1 MPYDFPDFL
10 PSKQPSNTNVR
21 VFDQTVTSTQT
32 VAAIDTT
39 PYDSIIVFGNNEDAG
54 AIMELQIG
62 FLGGILD
69 PTPDPVKSI
78 VFNPGQ
84 SGSIRVPPIR
94 AQLQILVVPHGPV
107 ATQHFQVSEYGL
119 GFEAKMNDLYQGP
132 IKLFSASPAL
142 AANANTTLFVSQ
154 WYAGPVEIGAL
165 GDNGGPAVVVF
176 DYYDAGAGSYVE
188 FMQLGMLSQNSNTVV
203 PMTFPPAPVRIRIF
217 NGATAQ
223 TVEVYVAASVRNGI

>member
-21 VFDQTVTSTQT
+21 VFDAVVTSTQT
-32 VAAIDTT
+32 IAAIDTT
-39 PYDSIIVFGNNEDAG
+39 PYDSIIIFGNNKDAA

-62 FLGGILD
+62 FFGNITD
-69 PTPDPVKSI
+69 PTPTQNKSI

-84 SGSIRVPPIR
+84 SGSIRVAPLR
-94 AQLQILVVPHGPV
+94 SQMQILVVPHGAV

-119 GFEAKMNDLYQGP
+119 GFPATIADLYVGP

-142 AANANTTLFVSQ
+142 AANGNTTLFPAQ
-154 WYAGPVEIGAL
+154 WYSGPVEVGAL
-165 GDNGGPAVVVF
+165 GDAGGPALIVF
-176 DYYDAGAGSYVE
+176 DYYDAGVGSYVE
-188 FMQLGMLSQNSNTVV
+188 FMQYGMLSQNTNTVV
-203 PMTFPPAPVRIRIF
+203 QMSFPPAPVRIRIF

-223 TVEVYVAASVRNGI
+223 TVEVYVSASVMNGI

>member
-32 VAAIDTT
+32 IAAIDTT
-39 PYDSIIVFGNNEDAG
+39 PYDSIIIFGNNEDAG

-84 SGSIRVPPIR
+84 SGSIRVPPMR

-107 ATQHFQVSEYGL
+107 ATQHFQVTEYGL
-119 GFEAKMNDLYQGP
+119 GFAAKMYDLYTGP
-132 IKLFSASPAL
+132 PKLFSASPAI
-142 AANANTTLFVSQ
+142 AANGNTTLFVTQ
-154 WYAGPVEIGAL
+154 WYAGPVEIAAL
-165 GDNGGPAVVVF
+165 ADAAGPALIVF

-188 FMQLGMLSQNSNTVV
+188 LLQFGMLGQNVNTIAR
-203 PMTFPPAPVRIRIF
+203 MTFPPNPIRIRIF

-223 TVEVYVAASVRNGI
+223 TVEVYVTASVLNGI